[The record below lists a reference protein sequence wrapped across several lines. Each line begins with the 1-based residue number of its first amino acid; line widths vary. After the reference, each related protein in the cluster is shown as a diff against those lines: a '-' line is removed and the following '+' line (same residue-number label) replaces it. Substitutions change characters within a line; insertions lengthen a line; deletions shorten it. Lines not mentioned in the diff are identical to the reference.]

1 MKIFKHRPTEGYQ
14 TKISIINRRKA
25 ILTTAK
31 YTFFGLIGLRLLW
44 LQVFQKN
51 KYSILSDRNRFKE
64 WKIAAERGL
73 ILDRFNNKIA
83 ENRQLYRIALIKG
96 DVTDLDFVL
105 VTLNKFLRLDNE
117 IIEKTKTDFTKLRK
131 FQPYVISKNLT
142 WAEFSKIN
150 SNLFIL
156 NGVQPFISM
165 ERHYNYPYEFAHVLG
180 YVGVPNENDLQNQKD
195 DLFRTPGIKIGKL
208 GIEKILNR
216 ELIGTPGFTRFEVNA
231 AGRAVRTVEFVD
243 GVSGNTLKTSLDLEL
258 QKLTYQKFG
267 RYAGSAIAM
276 DIKTG
281 EVLACVST
289 PSFDTNKFAFGITQ
303 PEFNELLKNERKPLI
318 NKFLSGQYSPGSVVK
333 PIIALAALENK
344 IVDQDYTH
352 FCSGKIEL
360 YGQEFYCWKDGG
372 HGRINL
378 KDAIKKSCD
387 IYFYEVARLLG
398 VDRLAETTR
407 KFNFG
412 QTTLKDFDEEKKGLV
427 PDTKWKK
434 NVLGK
439 PWLLGETLI
448 TGIGQGYILATP
460 MQICKSMAELAN
472 GGYVVNPT
480 FYLDEKSKLSRMD
493 FDAENIKIINEALVA
508 ATNEPGGTS
517 YSSRLNGKLK
527 FAGKTGTSQVTK
539 LTVKDREDN
548 ANPNSREYKYR
559 DHSLFA
565 GFGPVEEPKYAV
577 AVVAEHA
584 GPGSRV
590 AAPIASSMFDFLFK
604 KRISNA

>member
-1 MKIFKHRPTEGYQ
+1 MPNI
-14 TKISIINRRKA
+14 RRQFIKQK
-25 ILTTAK
+25 ILTALAQR
-31 YTFFGLIGLRLLW
+31 FFQGVIVLAPIGVTIWVVVSLFNWVDNFLPNLLNFIFPQQFAEVNGHIPKVTGLGFLFAI
-44 LQVFQKN
+44 
-51 KYSILSDRNRFKE
+51 
-64 WKIAAERGL
+64 
-73 ILDRFNNKIA
+73 
-83 ENRQLYRIALIKG
+83 
-96 DVTDLDFVL
+96 VL
-105 VTLNKFLRLDNE
+105 VLLVGWLSSLFFVERFMSFFD
-117 IIEKTKTDFTKLRK
+117 
-131 FQPYVISKNLT
+131 
-142 WAEFSKIN
+142 KI
-150 SNLFIL
+150 L
-156 NGVQPFISM
+156 
-165 ERHYNYPYEFAHVLG
+165 E
-180 YVGVPNENDLQNQKD
+180 
-195 DLFRTPGIKIGKL
+195 RTPGIKIGKI

-243 GVSGNTLKTSLDLEL
+243 GVSGNALKTSLDLEL
-258 QKLTYQKFG
+258 QKLTYQKLG

-303 PEFNELLKNERKPLI
+303 PEFNELLKNERRPLI
-318 NKFLSGQYSPGSVVK
+318 NKFLSGQYPPGSVIK

-352 FCSGKIEL
+352 FCPGKIEL

-372 HGRINL
+372 HGRVNL

-398 VDRLAETTR
+398 VDRLAETIR

-412 QTTLKDFDEEKKGLV
+412 QTILKDFDEERKGLV

-434 NVLGK
+434 NALGK

-460 MQICKSMAELAN
+460 MQICKSMAQFAN

-493 FDAENIKIINEALVA
+493 FDVDNIKIINEALVA

-517 YSSRLNGKLK
+517 YGSRLNGKLK

-539 LTVKDREDN
+539 LTIKDREDN
-548 ANPNSREYKYR
+548 ANPNAREYKYR

-577 AVVAEHA
+577 AVVAEHS
-584 GPGSRV
+584 GPGSRI

>member
-1 MKIFKHRPTEGYQ
+1 MKLFKHRPIEGHQ
-14 TKISIINRRKA
+14 TKTSVINRRKA
-25 ILTTAK
+25 ILTATK

-44 LQVFQKN
+44 LQVFQRN
-51 KYSILSDRNRFKE
+51 KYSVLSDRNRFKE

-96 DVTDLDFVL
+96 DVTDLDFVII
-105 VTLNKFLRLDNE
+105 TLNKLLRLDNE
-117 IIEKTKTDFTKLRK
+117 ILEKTKTDFIKLRK
-131 FQPYVISKNLT
+131 FQPYVINKNLT
-142 WAEFSKIN
+142 WSEFSKIN

-156 NGVQPFISM
+156 NGVQPFILM

-180 YVGVPNENDLQNQKD
+180 YVGAPNENDIQNQKD

-231 AGRAVRTVEFVD
+231 AGRAIRTVEFVD
-243 GVSGNTLKTSLDLEL
+243 GVSGNVLKTSLDLEL
-258 QKLTYQKFG
+258 QKLTYQKLG

-289 PSFDTNKFAFGITQ
+289 PSFDTNKFALGITQ

-344 IVDQDYTH
+344 IVDQEYTH

-378 KDAIKKSCD
+378 KDALKKSCD

-398 VDRLAETTR
+398 VDRLAETIR
-407 KFNFG
+407 KFDFG
-412 QTTLKDFDEEKKGLV
+412 KTTLKDFDEEKKGLV

-460 MQICKSMAELAN
+460 MQICKSIAQFAN
-472 GGYVVNPT
+472 GGYAVNPT
-480 FYLDEKSKLSRMD
+480 FYLDEKSKLIRMD
-493 FDAENIKIINEALVA
+493 FDVENIKIINEALVA
-508 ATNEPGGTS
+508 STNEPGGTS
-517 YSSRLNGKLK
+517 YGSRLNGKLK

-539 LTVKDREDN
+539 LTIKDREDN

-577 AVVAEHA
+577 AVVAEHS
-584 GPGSRV
+584 GPGSRI

>member
-1 MKIFKHRPTEGYQ
+1 MKLFKHRPTEGYQ

-25 ILTTAK
+25 ILTSVK

-117 IIEKTKTDFTKLRK
+117 IIEKTRTDFVKLRK
-131 FQPYVISKNLT
+131 FQPYVINKNLT

-243 GVSGNTLKTSLDLEL
+243 GVSGNALKTSLDLEL

-289 PSFDTNKFAFGITQ
+289 PSFDTNKFTFGITQ

-318 NKFLSGQYSPGSVVK
+318 NKFLSGQYPPGSVVK

-372 HGRINL
+372 HGKINL

-398 VDRLAETTR
+398 VDRLAETIR

-412 QTTLKDFDEEKKGLV
+412 QTTLKDFDEERKGLV

-460 MQICKSMAELAN
+460 MQICKSMAEFAN
-472 GGYVVNPT
+472 GGYAVNPT

-493 FDAENIKIINEALVA
+493 FDPENIKIINEALVA

-517 YSSRLNGKLK
+517 YSSRLVGKLR

-539 LTVKDREDN
+539 LTIKDREDN

>member
-1 MKIFKHRPTEGYQ
+1 MKLFKHRPTEGYQ

-44 LQVFQKN
+44 LQVFQRN

-117 IIEKTKTDFTKLRK
+117 IIEKTKTDFIKLRK
-131 FQPYVISKNLT
+131 FQPYVINKNLT

-243 GVSGNTLKTSLDLEL
+243 GVSGNALKTSLDLEL

-281 EVLACVST
+281 EVLSCVST

-303 PEFNELLKNERKPLI
+303 SEFNELLKNERKPLI

-372 HGRINL
+372 HGKINL

-398 VDRLAETTR
+398 VDRLAETIR

-480 FYLDEKSKLSRMD
+480 FYLDEKSKLNRMD

-565 GFGPVEEPKYAV
+565 GFGPIEEPKYAV

>member
-1 MKIFKHRPTEGYQ
+1 MKFFKHRPTEGYQ
-14 TKISIINRRKA
+14 TKPSIINRRKA

-44 LQVFQKN
+44 LQVFQRN

-73 ILDRFNNKIA
+73 ILDRFNNRIA

-117 IIEKTKTDFTKLRK
+117 IIEKTKTDFIKLRK
-131 FQPYVISKNLT
+131 FQPYVITKNLT

-231 AGRAVRTVEFVD
+231 AGRAIRTVEFVD
-243 GVSGNTLKTSLDLEL
+243 GVSGNALKTSLDLEL
-258 QKLTYQKFG
+258 QRLTYQKLG
-267 RYAGSAIAM
+267 RYAGSAIAL

-303 PEFNELLKNERKPLI
+303 PEFNELLKNDRRPLI

-352 FCSGKIEL
+352 FCPGKIEL

-372 HGRINL
+372 HGMINL

-387 IYFYEVARLLG
+387 IYFYEAARLLG
-398 VDRLAETTR
+398 VDRLAETIR

-412 QTTLKDFDEEKKGLV
+412 QTILKDFDEEKKGLV

-434 NVLGK
+434 NALGK

-448 TGIGQGYILATP
+448 TGIGQGYLLATP
-460 MQICKSMAELAN
+460 MQICKSIAQFAN

-493 FDAENIKIINEALVA
+493 FDTENIRIINEALVA

-517 YSSRLNGKLK
+517 YGSRLSGKLK

-539 LTVKDREDN
+539 LTIKDREDN
-548 ANPNSREYKYR
+548 ANPNAREYKYR

-584 GPGSRV
+584 GPGSRI

>member
-1 MKIFKHRPTEGYQ
+1 
-14 TKISIINRRKA
+14 
-25 ILTTAK
+25 
-31 YTFFGLIGLRLLW
+31 
-44 LQVFQKN
+44 
-51 KYSILSDRNRFKE
+51 
-64 WKIAAERGL
+64 
-73 ILDRFNNKIA
+73 
-83 ENRQLYRIALIKG
+83 
-96 DVTDLDFVL
+96 
-105 VTLNKFLRLDNE
+105 
-117 IIEKTKTDFTKLRK
+117 
-131 FQPYVISKNLT
+131 
-142 WAEFSKIN
+142 
-150 SNLFIL
+150 
-156 NGVQPFISM
+156 M

-180 YVGVPNENDLQNQKD
+180 YVGAPNENDLQNQKD
-195 DLFRTPGIKIGKL
+195 DLYRTPGIKIGKL

-243 GVSGNTLKTSLDLEL
+243 GVSGNALKTSLDLEL
-258 QKLTYQKFG
+258 QKLTYQKLG
-267 RYAGSAIAM
+267 RNAGSAIAM

-281 EVLACVST
+281 EILACVST

-318 NKFLSGQYSPGSVVK
+318 NKFLSGQYPPGSVLK

-360 YGQEFYCWKDGG
+360 FGQEFYCWKDGG

-378 KDAIKKSCD
+378 KDAVKKSCD

-398 VDRLAETTR
+398 VDRLAETIR
-407 KFNFG
+407 KFDFG
-412 QTTLKDFDEEKKGLV
+412 QTALKDFDEEKKGLV

-460 MQICKSMAELAN
+460 MQICKSMAEFAN
-472 GGYVVNPT
+472 GGYKVNPT

-517 YSSRLNGKLK
+517 YGSRLNGKLK

-539 LTVKDREDN
+539 LTIKDREDS

-577 AVVAEHA
+577 AVVAEHS

>member
-1 MKIFKHRPTEGYQ
+1 MKLFKHRPTEGYQ
-14 TKISIINRRKA
+14 TKSSIINRRKA

-44 LQVFQKN
+44 LQVIQKN
-51 KYSILSDRNRFKE
+51 KYSVLSDRNRFKE

-105 VTLNKFLRLDNE
+105 ATLNKFLRLDNE
-117 IIEKTKTDFTKLRK
+117 IIEKTKTDFIKLRK
-131 FQPYVISKNLT
+131 FQPYVINKNLT
-142 WAEFSKIN
+142 WSEFSKIN

-243 GVSGNTLKTSLDLEL
+243 GISGNALKTSLDLEL

-333 PIIALAALENK
+333 PIIGLAALENK
-344 IVDQDYTH
+344 IVDQEYTH

-372 HGRINL
+372 HGKINL

-398 VDRLAETTR
+398 VDRLAETIK

-480 FYLDEKSKLSRMD
+480 FYLDEKSKSSRMD

-539 LTVKDREDN
+539 LNIKDREDN
-548 ANPNSREYKYR
+548 ADPNSREYKYR

-565 GFGPVEEPKYAV
+565 GFGPVEEPKYAI

>member
-1 MKIFKHRPTEGYQ
+1 MKLFKHRPTEGYQ
-14 TKISIINRRKA
+14 TKTSIINRRKA

-44 LQVFQKN
+44 LQIFQSN

-96 DVTDLDFVL
+96 DVTDLELVL

-117 IIEKTKTDFTKLRK
+117 TIEKTKTDFIKLRK

-142 WAEFSKIN
+142 WSEFSKIN

-180 YVGVPNENDLQNQKD
+180 YVGAPNENDLQNQKD
-195 DLFRTPGIKIGKL
+195 DLFRTPGIKIGKV

-243 GVSGNTLKTSLDLEL
+243 GVSGNALKTSLDLEL
-258 QKLTYQKFG
+258 QKLTYQKLG

-289 PSFDTNKFAFGITQ
+289 PSFDPNKFAFGITQ
-303 PEFNELLKNERKPLI
+303 PEFNELLKNERKPLT

-398 VDRLAETTR
+398 VDRLAETIR

-460 MQICKSMAELAN
+460 MQICKSMAEFAN

-480 FYLDEKSKLSRMD
+480 FYLDQKSKLSRMD
-493 FDAENIKIINEALVA
+493 FDAENVKIINDALVA

-517 YSSRLNGKLK
+517 YGSRLNGKLK

-539 LTVKDREDN
+539 LTIKDREDN

-565 GFGPVEEPKYAV
+565 GFGPVEEPKYAI

-584 GPGSRV
+584 GPGSRI

>member
-1 MKIFKHRPTEGYQ
+1 MKLFKHRPTEGYQ
-14 TKISIINRRKA
+14 TKLSIINRRKA

-44 LQVFQKN
+44 LQVFQRN

-83 ENRQLYRIALIKG
+83 ENRQLYKIALIKG

-105 VTLNKFLRLDNE
+105 VTLNKFLRLDND
-117 IIEKTKTDFTKLRK
+117 IIEKTKTDFIKLRK
-131 FQPYVISKNLT
+131 FQPYVINKNLT

-165 ERHYNYPYEFAHVLG
+165 ERHYNHPYEFAHVLG

-243 GVSGNTLKTSLDLEL
+243 GVSGNALKTSLDLEL

-276 DIKTG
+276 DIRTG

-372 HGRINL
+372 HGKINL

-398 VDRLAETTR
+398 VDRIAETIR
-407 KFNFG
+407 KFDFG
-412 QTTLKDFDEEKKGLV
+412 QTALKDFDEEKKGLV

-434 NVLGK
+434 NILGK

-460 MQICKSMAELAN
+460 MQICKSMAEFAN
-472 GGYVVNPT
+472 GGYKVNPT
-480 FYLDEKSKLSRMD
+480 FYLDEKSKLSRLD

-517 YSSRLNGKLK
+517 YGSRINGKLK

-539 LTVKDREDN
+539 LTIKDREDN

-565 GFGPVEEPKYAV
+565 GFGPVEEPKYAI

-584 GPGSRV
+584 GPGSRI

>member
-1 MKIFKHRPTEGYQ
+1 MKFFKNRPTEGYQ

-44 LQVFQKN
+44 LQVFQGN

-105 VTLNKFLRLDNE
+105 TTLNKFLRLDNE
-117 IIEKTKTDFTKLRK
+117 TVEKTKIDFTKLRK

-180 YVGVPNENDLQNQKD
+180 YVGAPNENDLQNQKD

-243 GVSGNTLKTSLDLEL
+243 GVSGSALKTSLDLEL

-318 NKFLSGQYSPGSVVK
+318 NKFLSGQYSPGSVIK

-360 YGQEFYCWKDGG
+360 FGQEFYCWKDGG
-372 HGRINL
+372 HGKINL
-378 KDAIKKSCD
+378 KDAVKKSCD

-398 VDRLAETTR
+398 VDRLAETIR

-412 QTTLKDFDEEKKGLV
+412 QTTLKDFDEERKGLV

-460 MQICKSMAELAN
+460 IQICKSMAQFAN

-480 FYLDEKSKLSRMD
+480 FYLDDKSKLSRMD
-493 FDAENIKIINEALVA
+493 FDVENIKIINEALVA

-517 YSSRLNGKLK
+517 YASRLNGKLK

-539 LTVKDREDN
+539 LTTKDREDT
-548 ANPNSREYKYR
+548 ANPNAREYKYR

-565 GFGPVEEPKYAV
+565 GFGPVEEPKYAI

-584 GPGSRV
+584 GPGSRI

>member
-1 MKIFKHRPTEGYQ
+1 MKLFKHRPTEGYQ

-117 IIEKTKTDFTKLRK
+117 IIEKTKTDFIKLRK
-131 FQPYVISKNLT
+131 FQPYVINKNLS

-165 ERHYNYPYEFAHVLG
+165 ERHYNFPYEFAHILG

-243 GVSGNTLKTSLDLEL
+243 GVSGNALKTSLDLEL

-281 EVLACVST
+281 EVLACVSM

-372 HGRINL
+372 HGKINL

-398 VDRLAETTR
+398 VDRLAETIR

-412 QTTLKDFDEEKKGLV
+412 QTTLKDFDEERKGLV

-460 MQICKSMAELAN
+460 MQICKSMAEFAN

-517 YSSRLNGKLK
+517 YGSRLSGKLK

-539 LTVKDREDN
+539 LTIKDREDN

-565 GFGPVEEPKYAV
+565 GFGPIEEPKYAV
-577 AVVAEHA
+577 AVVVEHA

>member
-1 MKIFKHRPTEGYQ
+1 
-14 TKISIINRRKA
+14 
-25 ILTTAK
+25 
-31 YTFFGLIGLRLLW
+31 
-44 LQVFQKN
+44 
-51 KYSILSDRNRFKE
+51 
-64 WKIAAERGL
+64 
-73 ILDRFNNKIA
+73 
-83 ENRQLYRIALIKG
+83 
-96 DVTDLDFVL
+96 
-105 VTLNKFLRLDNE
+105 
-117 IIEKTKTDFTKLRK
+117 
-131 FQPYVISKNLT
+131 
-142 WAEFSKIN
+142 
-150 SNLFIL
+150 
-156 NGVQPFISM
+156 M

-243 GVSGNTLKTSLDLEL
+243 GVSGNALKTSLDLEL

-333 PIIALAALENK
+333 PIIGLAALENK

-372 HGRINL
+372 HGKINL

-398 VDRLAETTR
+398 VDRLAETIK

-472 GGYVVNPT
+472 GGYIVNPT
-480 FYLDEKSKLSRMD
+480 FYLDEKSKSSRMD

-539 LTVKDREDN
+539 LTIKDREDN
-548 ANPNSREYKYR
+548 ANPNAREYKYR

-565 GFGPVEEPKYAV
+565 GFGPIEEPKYAV
-577 AVVAEHA
+577 AVVAEHS

>member
-1 MKIFKHRPTEGYQ
+1 MKLFKHKPTEGYQ
-14 TKISIINRRKA
+14 TKISIINRRKS

-105 VTLNKFLRLDNE
+105 ITLNKFLRLDNE
-117 IIEKTKTDFTKLRK
+117 IIEKTKADFIKLRK
-131 FQPYVISKNLT
+131 FQPYVINKNLT

-243 GVSGNTLKTSLDLEL
+243 GVSGNALKTSLDLEL

-281 EVLACVST
+281 EVLACVSA
-289 PSFDTNKFAFGITQ
+289 PSFDSNKFAFGITQ

-372 HGRINL
+372 HGKINL

-398 VDRLAETTR
+398 VDRLAETIR

-460 MQICKSMAELAN
+460 IQICKSIAEFAN
-472 GGYVVNPT
+472 GGYAVNPT

-493 FDAENIKIINEALVA
+493 FDSENIKIINEALVA

-517 YSSRLNGKLK
+517 YGSRLSGKLR

-539 LTVKDREDN
+539 LTIKDREDN

>member
-1 MKIFKHRPTEGYQ
+1 MKLFKHRPTEGYQ

-44 LQVFQKN
+44 LQVFQRN

-117 IIEKTKTDFTKLRK
+117 IIEKTKTDFIKLRK
-131 FQPYVISKNLT
+131 FQPYVINKNLT

-243 GVSGNTLKTSLDLEL
+243 GVSGNALKTSLDLEL

-281 EVLACVST
+281 EVLSCVST

-372 HGRINL
+372 HGKINL

-398 VDRLAETTR
+398 VDRLAETIR

-480 FYLDEKSKLSRMD
+480 FYLDEKSKLNRMD

-565 GFGPVEEPKYAV
+565 GFGPIEEPKYAV

-590 AAPIASSMFDFLFK
+590 AAPIASTMFDFLFK

>member
-1 MKIFKHRPTEGYQ
+1 MKLFKHRPSEGYQ
-14 TKISIINRRKA
+14 TKPSIINRRKA

-44 LQVFQKN
+44 LQVFQRN
-51 KYSILSDRNRFKE
+51 KYSLLSDRNRFKE
-64 WKIAAERGL
+64 WKIAAERGV

-105 VTLNKFLRLDNE
+105 VTLNKLLKLDNDT
-117 IIEKTKTDFTKLRK
+117 IQKTKTDFIKLRK
-131 FQPYVISKNLT
+131 FQPYVINKNLT

-180 YVGVPNENDLQNQKD
+180 YVGAPNENDLQNQKD
-195 DLFRTPGIKIGKL
+195 DLFRTPGIKIGKI

-231 AGRAVRTVEFVD
+231 AGKAVRTVEFVD
-243 GVSGNTLKTSLDLEL
+243 GVSGNALKTSLDLEL
-258 QKLTYQKFG
+258 QKLVYQKLG
-267 RYAGSAIAM
+267 KNAGSAVVM
-276 DIKTG
+276 DVNTG
-281 EVLACVST
+281 EVLTCVST
-289 PSFDTNKFAFGITQ
+289 PSYDTNKFAFGITQ
-303 PEFNELLKNERKPLI
+303 AELNDLFKNERKPLV
-318 NKFLSGQYSPGSVVK
+318 NKFLSAQYSPGSTIK
-333 PIIALAALENK
+333 PIIALCALENK
-344 IVDQDYTH
+344 IADQEYSV
-352 FCSGKIEL
+352 FCTGKIEL

-372 HGRINL
+372 HGKINL

-387 IYFYEVARLLG
+387 TYFYEVARLLG
-398 VDRLAETTR
+398 VDRLAETIR

-412 QTTLKDFDEEKKGLV
+412 QLVLKDFDEEKKGLV

-434 NVLGK
+434 DSLGK

-448 TGIGQGYILATP
+448 TGIGQGFILATP
-460 MQICKSMAELAN
+460 LQICKSIAEFAN

-480 FYLDEKSKLSRMD
+480 FYLGEKSKLKRMD
-493 FDAENIKIINEALVA
+493 FDSENIKIINEALIA

-517 YSSRLNGKLK
+517 YGSRLTGNLK

-539 LTVKDREDN
+539 LTIKDREDN
-548 ANPNSREYKYR
+548 ASTYAREYKYR
-559 DHSLFA
+559 DHSLFS
-565 GFGPVEEPKYAV
+565 GFGPIEEPKYAV
-577 AVVAEHA
+577 AIVVEHA
-584 GPGSRV
+584 GAGSRV
-590 AAPIASSMFDFLFK
+590 AAPIASSIFDFLFK
-604 KRISNA
+604 KRLSNA

>member
-1 MKIFKHRPTEGYQ
+1 MKLFKHRPTEGYQ

-25 ILTTAK
+25 ILATAK

-117 IIEKTKTDFTKLRK
+117 VIEKTRVDFIKLRK
-131 FQPYVISKNLT
+131 FQPYVINKNLT
-142 WAEFSKIN
+142 WSEFSKIN

-165 ERHYNYPYEFAHVLG
+165 ERHYNHPYEFAHVLG

-243 GVSGNTLKTSLDLEL
+243 GVSGNALKTSLDLEL
-258 QKLTYQKFG
+258 QKLTYQKLG

-276 DIKTG
+276 DINTG

-303 PEFNELLKNERKPLI
+303 PEFNELLKNDRKPLL

-398 VDRLAETTR
+398 VDRLAETIR

-412 QTTLKDFDEEKKGLV
+412 QTTLKDFDEERKGLV

-460 MQICKSMAELAN
+460 MQICKSMAEFAN

-480 FYLDEKSKLSRMD
+480 FYLDQKSKLSRMD
-493 FDAENIKIINEALVA
+493 FDAENIKIINDALVA

-517 YSSRLNGKLK
+517 YGSRLNGKLK

-539 LTVKDREDN
+539 LTIKDREDN

-565 GFGPVEEPKYAV
+565 GFGPIEEPKYAV
-577 AVVAEHA
+577 AVVAEHS

>member
-1 MKIFKHRPTEGYQ
+1 MKLFKHRPTEGYQ
-14 TKISIINRRKA
+14 TKTSIINRRKA

-44 LQVFQKN
+44 LQVFQSK

-73 ILDRFNNKIA
+73 ILDRFNNRIA

-105 VTLNKFLRLDNE
+105 ITLNKFLRLDVE
-117 IIEKTKTDFTKLRK
+117 TIEKTKTDFIKLRK
-131 FQPYVISKNLT
+131 FQPYVINKNLT

-243 GVSGNTLKTSLDLEL
+243 GISGNALKTSLDLEL
-258 QKLTYQKFG
+258 QKLTYQKLG

-289 PSFDTNKFAFGITQ
+289 PSFDPNKFAFGITQ

-398 VDRLAETTR
+398 VDRLAETIR

-412 QTTLKDFDEEKKGLV
+412 QTTLKDFDEERKGLV

-565 GFGPVEEPKYAV
+565 GFGPVEEPKYAI

>member
-1 MKIFKHRPTEGYQ
+1 MKLFKHRPTEGYQ

-105 VTLNKFLRLDNE
+105 VTLNKFLRLDSE

-131 FQPYVISKNLT
+131 FQPYVINKNLT

-243 GVSGNTLKTSLDLEL
+243 GVSGNALKTSLDLEL

-333 PIIALAALENK
+333 PIIGLAALENK

-372 HGRINL
+372 HGKINL

-398 VDRLAETTR
+398 VDRLAETIR

-412 QTTLKDFDEEKKGLV
+412 QTTLKDFEEEKKGLV

-565 GFGPVEEPKYAV
+565 GFGPVEEPKYAI

>member
-1 MKIFKHRPTEGYQ
+1 MKLFKHRPTEGYQ

-105 VTLNKFLRLDNE
+105 ITLNKFLRLDSE
-117 IIEKTKTDFTKLRK
+117 IIEKTKIDFTKLRK
-131 FQPYVISKNLT
+131 FQPYVINKNLT

-243 GVSGNTLKTSLDLEL
+243 GVSGNALKTSLDLEL

-372 HGRINL
+372 HGKINL

-398 VDRLAETTR
+398 VDRLAETIR

-434 NVLGK
+434 NILGK

-493 FDAENIKIINEALVA
+493 FDTENIKIINEALVA

-517 YSSRLNGKLK
+517 YSSRLIGKLK

-539 LTVKDREDN
+539 LTIKDREDN

-565 GFGPVEEPKYAV
+565 GFGPIEEPKYAI

>member
-1 MKIFKHRPTEGYQ
+1 MKLFKHRPTEGYQ
-14 TKISIINRRKA
+14 TKVSIINRRKA

-44 LQVFQKN
+44 LQVFQRN
-51 KYSILSDRNRFKE
+51 KYSVLSDRNRFKE

-73 ILDRFNNKIA
+73 ILDRFNNRIA

-105 VTLNKFLRLDNE
+105 ATLNKFLRLDVE
-117 IIEKTKTDFTKLRK
+117 TIEKTRTDFIKLRK
-131 FQPYVISKNLT
+131 FQPYVINKNLT

-180 YVGVPNENDLQNQKD
+180 YVGAPNENDLQNQKD
-195 DLFRTPGIKIGKL
+195 DLYRTPGIKIGKL

-243 GVSGNTLKTSLDLEL
+243 GVSGNALKTSLDLEL
-258 QKLTYQKFG
+258 QKLTYQKLG
-267 RYAGSAIAM
+267 RNAGSAIAM

-281 EVLACVST
+281 EILACVST
-289 PSFDTNKFAFGITQ
+289 PSFDTNKFALGITQ

-318 NKFLSGQYSPGSVVK
+318 NKFLSGQYPPGSVLK

-372 HGRINL
+372 HGKINL
-378 KDAIKKSCD
+378 KDAVKKSCD

-398 VDRLAETTR
+398 VDRLAETIR
-407 KFNFG
+407 KFDFG
-412 QTTLKDFDEEKKGLV
+412 QTSLKDFDEERKGLV

-460 MQICKSMAELAN
+460 MQICKSMAEFAN
-472 GGYVVNPT
+472 GGYKVNPT

-517 YSSRLNGKLK
+517 YGSRLNGKLK

-539 LTVKDREDN
+539 LTIKDREDS

-577 AVVAEHA
+577 AVVAEHS

>member
-1 MKIFKHRPTEGYQ
+1 MKLFKHRPTEGYQ

-96 DVTDLDFVL
+96 DVTDIDFVL
-105 VTLNKFLRLDNE
+105 ATLNKFLRLDNE
-117 IIEKTKTDFTKLRK
+117 TVEKTKTDFIKLRK
-131 FQPYVISKNLT
+131 FQPYVINKNLT
-142 WAEFSKIN
+142 WSEFSKIN

-243 GVSGNTLKTSLDLEL
+243 GVSGNALKTSLDLEL

-333 PIIALAALENK
+333 PIIGLAALENK

-372 HGRINL
+372 HGKINL

-398 VDRLAETTR
+398 VDRLAETIR

-565 GFGPVEEPKYAV
+565 GFGPVEEPKYAI

>member
-1 MKIFKHRPTEGYQ
+1 MKLFKHRPTEGYQ

-44 LQVFQKN
+44 LQVFQRN

-105 VTLNKFLRLDNE
+105 VTLNKFLRLDSE
-117 IIEKTKTDFTKLRK
+117 IIEKTKTDFIKLRK
-131 FQPYVISKNLT
+131 FQPYVINKNLT

-243 GVSGNTLKTSLDLEL
+243 GVSGNALKTSLDLEL

-333 PIIALAALENK
+333 PIIGLAALENK

-372 HGRINL
+372 HGKINL

-398 VDRLAETTR
+398 VDRLAETIR

-412 QTTLKDFDEEKKGLV
+412 QTTLKDFEEEKKGLV

-460 MQICKSMAELAN
+460 MQICKSIAELAN

-565 GFGPVEEPKYAV
+565 GFGPVEEPKYAI

>member
-1 MKIFKHRPTEGYQ
+1 MKLFKHRPTEGYQ

-44 LQVFQKN
+44 LQVFQRN

-73 ILDRFNNKIA
+73 ISDRFNNKIA

-105 VTLNKFLRLDNE
+105 LTLNKFLRLDND

-131 FQPYVISKNLT
+131 FQPYVINKNLT
-142 WAEFSKIN
+142 WSEFSKIN

-231 AGRAVRTVEFVD
+231 AGRAVRTVEFID
-243 GVSGNTLKTSLDLEL
+243 GVSGNPLKTSLDLEL

-276 DIKTG
+276 DVKTG

-344 IVDQDYTH
+344 IVDQDYAH

-372 HGRINL
+372 HGKINL

-398 VDRLAETTR
+398 VDRLAETIR

-472 GGYVVNPT
+472 GGYAVNPT
-480 FYLDEKSKLSRMD
+480 FYLEEKSKLSRMD

-517 YSSRLNGKLK
+517 YGSRLTGKLR

-539 LTVKDREDN
+539 LTIKDREDN

-565 GFGPVEEPKYAV
+565 GFGPVEDPKYAV

>member
-1 MKIFKHRPTEGYQ
+1 MKFFKHRPTEGYQ

-105 VTLNKFLRLDNE
+105 LTLNKFLRLDSD
-117 IIEKTKTDFTKLRK
+117 IIEKTKIDFTKLRK
-131 FQPYVISKNLT
+131 FQPYVINKNLT
-142 WAEFSKIN
+142 WSEFSKIN

-231 AGRAVRTVEFVD
+231 AGRAIRTVEFVD
-243 GVSGNTLKTSLDLEL
+243 GVSGNALKTSLDLEL
-258 QKLTYQKFG
+258 QKLTYQKLG

-289 PSFDTNKFAFGITQ
+289 PSFDTNKFAFGISQ

-318 NKFLSGQYSPGSVVK
+318 NKFLSGQYPPGSVVK

-352 FCSGKIEL
+352 FCPGKIEL

-398 VDRLAETTR
+398 VDRLAETIR

-412 QTTLKDFDEEKKGLV
+412 QTILKDFDEERKGLV

-448 TGIGQGYILATP
+448 TGIGQGYLLATP
-460 MQICKSMAELAN
+460 MQICKSMAQFAN

-493 FDAENIKIINEALVA
+493 FDVENIKIINEALVA

-517 YSSRLNGKLK
+517 YGSRLNGKLK

-539 LTVKDREDN
+539 LTIKDREDN
-548 ANPNSREYKYR
+548 ANPNAREYKYR

-565 GFGPVEEPKYAV
+565 GFGPVEDPKYAV

-584 GPGSRV
+584 GPGSRI
-590 AAPIASSMFDFLFK
+590 AAPIASSIFDFLFK

>member
-1 MKIFKHRPTEGYQ
+1 MKLFKHRPTEGYQ

-96 DVTDLDFVL
+96 DVTDLDFVII
-105 VTLNKFLRLDNE
+105 TLNKFLRLDNE

-131 FQPYVISKNLT
+131 FQPYVINKNLT
-142 WAEFSKIN
+142 WSEFSKIN

-243 GVSGNTLKTSLDLEL
+243 GVSGNALKTSLDLEL

-318 NKFLSGQYSPGSVVK
+318 NKFLSGQYSPGSVIK

-372 HGRINL
+372 HGKINL

-398 VDRLAETTR
+398 VDRLAETIR

-460 MQICKSMAELAN
+460 MQICKSMAEFAN

-493 FDAENIKIINEALVA
+493 FDVDNIKIINEALVA

-517 YSSRLNGKLK
+517 YSSRLSGKLR

-539 LTVKDREDN
+539 LTIKDREDN

>member
-1 MKIFKHRPTEGYQ
+1 
-14 TKISIINRRKA
+14 
-25 ILTTAK
+25 
-31 YTFFGLIGLRLLW
+31 
-44 LQVFQKN
+44 
-51 KYSILSDRNRFKE
+51 
-64 WKIAAERGL
+64 
-73 ILDRFNNKIA
+73 
-83 ENRQLYRIALIKG
+83 
-96 DVTDLDFVL
+96 
-105 VTLNKFLRLDNE
+105 
-117 IIEKTKTDFTKLRK
+117 
-131 FQPYVISKNLT
+131 
-142 WAEFSKIN
+142 
-150 SNLFIL
+150 
-156 NGVQPFISM
+156 
-165 ERHYNYPYEFAHVLG
+165 
-180 YVGVPNENDLQNQKD
+180 VGVPNENDLQNQKD

-243 GVSGNTLKTSLDLEL
+243 GVSGNALKTSLDLEL
-258 QKLTYQKFG
+258 QKLTYQKMG

-303 PEFNELLKNERKPLI
+303 PEFNELLKNEKKPLV

-378 KDAIKKSCD
+378 KDALKKSCD
-387 IYFYEVARLLG
+387 IYFYEAARLLG
-398 VDRLAETTR
+398 VDRLAETIR
-407 KFNFG
+407 KFDFG
-412 QTTLKDFDEEKKGLV
+412 KTTLKDFDEERKGLV

-460 MQICKSMAELAN
+460 MQICKSIAQFAN

-480 FYLDEKSKLSRMD
+480 FYLDEKSKLNRMD
-493 FDAENIKIINEALVA
+493 FDVENIKIINEALVA
-508 ATNEPGGTS
+508 STNEPGGTS
-517 YSSRLNGKLK
+517 YGSRLNGKLK

-539 LTVKDREDN
+539 LTIKDREDN

-565 GFGPVEEPKYAV
+565 GFGPVEDPKYAV

-584 GPGSRV
+584 GPGSRI

-604 KRISNA
+604 KRIPNA